1 MEIKKVMKRVQ
12 QYVVL
17 ILTTL
22 CLLAGSAANALAQEK
37 NPNDPVRPTRPPIV
51 IPSDRI
57 GDIIRE
63 GPKVSDPQPN
73 TISGQIR
80 WIKEMG
86 VPSQPGYDNP
96 CARFQM
102 SVTETVGAPGTLGSQ
117 DKLYGWQIDNRMGD
131 GGNYYFCTFKVT
143 VPFNHR
149 IRVVALFRHEALGES
164 VDTTTWTG
172 GSQAQAP
179 PGYQRVI
186 INAGRSVTLT
196 ESKPYEVL
204 TFDVGFVP
212 ISMGPR

>member
-1 MEIKKVMKRVQ
+1 MKRMKQSVIVAIGVLSLLGC
-12 QYVVL
+12 VV
-17 ILTTL
+17 I
-22 CLLAGSAANALAQEK
+22 NASAQEK
-37 NPNDPVRPTRPPIV
+37 NPNDPVRPTRPPVV

-57 GDIIRE
+57 GDIIRT
-63 GPKVSDPQPN
+63 GPRVSDPQPN
-73 TISGQIR
+73 TISGRIQ

-102 SVTETVGAPGTLGSQ
+102 SVTETVGTPGTIGSQ
-117 DKLYGWQIDNRMGD
+117 DKLYGWQIDYKMGD
-131 GGNYYFCTFKVT
+131 GGNYYFCTFKVS
-143 VPFNHR
+143 VPFDHK
-149 IRVVALFRHEALGES
+149 IRVVALFRREALGEN
-164 VDTTTWTG
+164 VDTTTWSG
-172 GSQAQAP
+172 GSQSQAP

>member
-1 MEIKKVMKRVQ
+1 MKRMQ
-12 QYVVL
+12 QSVIIAIGILSFLGCVV
-17 ILTTL
+17 ING
-22 CLLAGSAANALAQEK
+22 AAQEK

-57 GDIIRE
+57 GDIIRT
-63 GPKVSDPQPN
+63 GPRVSDPQPN
-73 TISGQIR
+73 TISGQIQ
-80 WIKEMG
+80 WTKEMG

-117 DKLYGWQIDNRMGD
+117 DKLYGWQIDYKMGD

-143 VPFNHR
+143 VPFNHK
-149 IRVVALFRHEALGES
+149 IRVVALFRHEALGEN
-164 VDTTTWTG
+164 VDTTTWAG
-172 GSQAQAP
+172 GSQSQVP
-179 PGYQRVI
+179 SGYQRVI

-204 TFDVGFVP
+204 TFNVGFVP